1 MGSVDRERMTRQA
14 EVGAAA
20 REETK
25 RLLLAAAAE
34 EFTDR
39 GYVGATVTRIA
50 ERAGV
55 TVQTLYLAWG
65 SKRALLRAYMEQ
77 ALAGTS
83 GLPPADPLSDAV
95 AAQMPPSSEP
105 RTVIANLAAL
115 HRRIGE
121 RAALGWQ
128 LYRDAAAGDADVAGD
143 WLENQRLRR
152 VTYGRLIAR
161 LPLEALRPGLTHESA
176 ADTAWALASPECWDM
191 LIRRR
196 GYTLEEY
203 QAWVEGTMTAALLHP
218 TLLEDGRERGRD
230 STAEDHD

>member
-1 MGSVDRERMTRQA
+1 MGSPEPERMTRQR

-25 RLLLAAAAE
+25 RRLLAAAAE
-34 EFTDR
+34 EFAER

-50 ERAGV
+50 EGAGV

-83 GLPPADPLSDAV
+83 GLPPANPLSDAV
-95 AAQMPPSSEP
+95 VAQMPASNDP
-105 RTVIANLAAL
+105 RTVVADLAAL

-128 LYRDAAAGDADVAGD
+128 LYRDAAVADADVAGD
-143 WLENQRLRR
+143 WLENQRLRH
-152 VTYGRLIAR
+152 VTYGRIMAR

-176 ADTAWALASPECWDM
+176 ADTAWALASPECWDL

-196 GYTLEEY
+196 GYTLDEY
-203 QAWVEGTMTAALLHP
+203 EAWVEGTLGAALLHP
-218 TLLEDGRERGRD
+218 SLLADGRE
-230 STAEDHD
+230 

>member
-25 RLLLAAAAE
+25 RLLLAAAAQ

-95 AAQMPPSSEP
+95 VAQMPPSNKP
-105 RTVIANLAAL
+105 RTVIADLAAL

-128 LYRDAAAGDADVAGD
+128 LYRDAAAADSDVAAD
-143 WLENQRLRR
+143 WVDNQRLRR

-176 ADTAWALASPECWDM
+176 ADTAWALASPECWDL
-191 LIRRR
+191 LIRRS
-196 GYTLEEY
+196 GYTPEDY
-203 QAWVEGTMTAALLHP
+203 QAWVEDTLAAALLHP
-218 TLLEDGRERGRD
+218 SLLAYGR
-230 STAEDHD
+230 A

>member
-1 MGSVDRERMTRQA
+1 MTRQR
-14 EVGAAA
+14 EVGATA

-25 RLLLAAAAE
+25 RRLLTAAAE
-34 EFTDR
+34 EFAER

-50 ERAGV
+50 DRAGV

-77 ALAGTS
+77 ALAGTP
-83 GLPPADPLSDAV
+83 GLPPADQLSDAV
-95 AAQMPPSSEP
+95 VAQMPPP
-105 RTVIANLAAL
+105 GDARTLIADLAAL

-121 RAALGWQ
+121 RAAVGWQ
-128 LYRDAAAGDADVAGD
+128 LYRDAAAADPDVAAD

-152 VTYGRLIAR
+152 VTYGRLISR

-176 ADTAWALASPECWDM
+176 ADTAWALASPECWDL

-196 GYTLEEY
+196 GYSPQTY
-203 QAWVEGTMTAALLHP
+203 QAWVEDTLAAALLHP
-218 TLLEDGRERGRD
+218 SLL
-230 STAEDHD
+230 

>member
-95 AAQMPPSSEP
+95 VAQMPPSNKP
-105 RTVIANLAAL
+105 RTVIADLAAL

-128 LYRDAAAGDADVAGD
+128 LYRDAAAADSDVAAD
-143 WLENQRLRR
+143 WVDNQRLRR

-176 ADTAWALASPECWDM
+176 ADTAWALASPECWDL
-191 LIRRR
+191 LIRRS
-196 GYTLEEY
+196 GYTPEDY
-203 QAWVEGTMTAALLHP
+203 QAWVEDTLAAALLHP
-218 TLLEDGRERGRD
+218 SVLAYGR
-230 STAEDHD
+230 A

>member
-1 MGSVDRERMTRQA
+1 MGSPEPVRMTRQR

-25 RLLLAAAAE
+25 RRLLAAAAE
-34 EFTDR
+34 EFAER

-50 ERAGV
+50 EGAGV

-83 GLPPADPLSDAV
+83 GLPPANPLSDAV
-95 AAQMPPSSEP
+95 VAQMPVSKDP
-105 RTVIANLAAL
+105 RTVVADLAAL

-128 LYRDAAAGDADVAGD
+128 LYRDAAAADSDVAAD
-143 WLENQRLRR
+143 WVDNQRLRR

-161 LPLEALRPGLTHESA
+161 LPLESLRPGLTHESA
-176 ADTAWALASPECWDM
+176 ADTAWALASPECWDL
-191 LIRRR
+191 LIRRS
-196 GYTLEEY
+196 GYTPEDY
-203 QAWVEGTMTAALLHP
+203 QAWVEDTLAAALLHP
-218 TLLEDGRERGRD
+218 SLLAYER
-230 STAEDHD
+230 A

>member
-25 RLLLAAAAE
+25 RLLLAAAAQ

-95 AAQMPPSSEP
+95 VAQMPPSNKP
-105 RTVIANLAAL
+105 RTVIADLAAL

-128 LYRDAAAGDADVAGD
+128 LYRDAAAADSDVAAD
-143 WLENQRLRR
+143 WVDNQRLRR

-176 ADTAWALASPECWDM
+176 ADTAWALASPECWDL
-191 LIRRR
+191 LIRRS
-196 GYTLEEY
+196 GYTPEDY
-203 QAWVEGTMTAALLHP
+203 QAWVEDTLAAALLHP
-218 TLLEDGRERGRD
+218 SVLAYGR
-230 STAEDHD
+230 A